1 MTRKT
6 KIITTSI
13 ICIVLILSIFT
24 YFRYFYVFGEG
35 IKAGNLN
42 YLVYKGYVF
51 KTYEG
56 MLIQSGF
63 KSKSQGNIQSNEFQ
77 FSVANDSLANEL
89 MKLSGSDVQ
98 LHYKEYFAPFLWRG
112 KSKYVVDKIENIYS
126 QGNTQ
131 SIPIN

>member
-6 KIITTSI
+6 KTITISTL
-13 ICIVLILSIFT
+13 CIVLFLAIFM

-42 YLVYKGYVF
+42 YIVYKGYIF

-56 MLIQSGF
+56 MLIQTGF
-63 KSKSQGNIQSNEFQ
+63 KSKIQGTIQSNEFP
-77 FSVANDSLANEL
+77 FSVANDSLANKL

-126 QGNTQ
+126 TENKQFE
-131 SIPIN
+131 PIN

>member
-98 LHYKEYFAPFLWRG
+98 LH
-112 KSKYVVDKIENIYS
+112 
-126 QGNTQ
+126 
-131 SIPIN
+131 